1 MKNPTCDAYLSTDCI
16 KKGGYM
22 SVKNNLQQ
30 HIPCDAY
37 LSTDCIKRGGYIDP
51 AISKKRGLG
60 LVKTICD
67 SMFLQDLAL
76 SYHVRRYLY
85 IPPPTHQRLVYKEHP
100 FEERT
105 QYISNNKLHFLFP
118 IPIFISH
125 FQPMCQ
131 ESFIPYLH

>member
-1 MKNPTCDAYLSTDCI
+1 
-16 KKGGYM
+16 M

-125 FQPMCQ
+125 FQSMCQ
-131 ESFIPYLH
+131 ESFIPYLHQHFHDVLLSFHNVFIIL